1 MALCYVLAGQKKGTK
16 DDGTKKKRQES
27 TEGEDKKL
35 CAVLQKCF
43 PW

>member
-27 TEGEDKKL
+27 PEGEDKEL
-35 CAVLQKCF
+35 RAML
-43 PW
+43 